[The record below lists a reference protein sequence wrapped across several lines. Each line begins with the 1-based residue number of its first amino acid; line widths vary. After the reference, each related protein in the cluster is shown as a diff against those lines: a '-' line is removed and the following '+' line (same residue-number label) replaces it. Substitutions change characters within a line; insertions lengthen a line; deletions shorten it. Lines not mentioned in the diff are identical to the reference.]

1 MKQSNKKILAL
12 SLALFGLMVNIKAQ
26 ISSVGNGAP
35 GAAADYCGWNATRL
49 FPVRVEHKGN
59 FPINFWTNGVQRMT
73 ILGGLPGGATTG
85 FVGVGNNFT
94 TPLNLVDV
102 RDGNINIGQGIAGNI
117 AASPQSYMI
126 GGQNILWHKGNPRNI
141 FSGVGS

>member
-1 MKQSNKKILAL
+1 MKKTILLLFCSAITINGFSQSDVSGPGVGHRRAAGRFVGWSPGLL
-12 SLALFGLMVNIKAQ
+12 SVAGSLDVKNEFVN
-26 ISSVGNGAP
+26 
-35 GAAADYCGWNATRL
+35 
-49 FPVRVEHKGN
+49 EH
-59 FPINFWTNGVQRMT
+59 INFFAGGSTAAFQRMT
-73 ILGGLPGGATTG
+73 ILGTTG

-126 GGQNILWHKGNPRNI
+126 GGQNILWHKGDVRNL
-141 FSGVGS
+141 FVGVGS